1 MKAGRLDALLTYWP
15 FAAKAEAAGARSILA
30 VEDAV
35 SALGIGAGVP
45 YIGYTFAQRWAEQN
59 PALIDGFVAASRQAR
74 TLLATSDAEWQ
85 RVKPMTGATDD
96 AELERLRDWY
106 RRGIPR
112 RWGEPERH
120 AAAQLFDLLAK
131 AGGANLVGPIDAV
144 PPGTFWPVTWQADA

>member
-1 MKAGRLDALLTYWP
+1 
-15 FAAKAEAAGARSILA
+15 
-30 VEDAV
+30 
-35 SALGIGAGVP
+35 
-45 YIGYTFAQRWAEQN
+45 
-59 PALIDGFVAASRQAR
+59 
-74 TLLATSDAEWQ
+74 
-85 RVKPMTGATDD
+85 MTGAADD

-131 AGGANLVGPIDAV
+131 VGGPDLVGPINAV